1 MRGAEGSGLTAVQ
14 PLKCHP
20 DKARNQL
27 EDNTNGTL
35 AHKQHK
41 HSCRAVRRCWLQ
53 PPERCIIHARP
64 TKRERVRVW
73 TYVSLHVSV
82 QHALFFFEGRKSVEV
97 KGKGW
102 SHLTASLLEKFI
114 KKTAKNECMS
124 IIFAPFPFPL
134 WQLHLH
140 PSVKIPTK
148 CFNNRNWSFIC
159 TMVWIQRVSHVLLSH
174 ILINFVLSQ

>member
-27 EDNTNGTL
+27 EDSTSGTL

-64 TKRERVRVW
+64 TKRASMCVDICVAACVG
-73 TYVSLHVSV
+73 TTCSFSFF
-82 QHALFFFEGRKSVEV
+82 FFFEGRKSVEV
-97 KGKGW
+97 KGRGW
-102 SHLTASLLEKFI
+102 SHLTASPLEKFI
-114 KKTAKNECMS
+114 KRQLKMS
-124 IIFAPFPFPL
+124 TWASFLLLFPFLYSNCTSIPPL
-134 WQLHLH
+134 RYQPNVL
-140 PSVKIPTK
+140 KIA
-148 CFNNRNWSFIC
+148 IG
-159 TMVWIQRVSHVLLSH
+159 LL
-174 ILINFVLSQ
+174 FVLWYEYKEFPMSF

>member
-27 EDNTNGTL
+27 EDSTSGTL

-82 QHALFFFEGRKSVEV
+82 QHALFLFFLFFEGRKSVEV
-97 KGKGW
+97 KGRGW
-102 SHLTASLLEKFI
+102 SHLTASPLEKFI
-114 KKTAKNECMS
+114 KRQLKMS
-124 IIFAPFPFPL
+124 TWASFLLLFPYSNCTSIPPLRYQPNVLKIAIGLLFVPWYEYKEFPM
-134 WQLHLH
+134 
-140 PSVKIPTK
+140 
-148 CFNNRNWSFIC
+148 SF
-159 TMVWIQRVSHVLLSH
+159 
-174 ILINFVLSQ
+174 